1 MNTVV
6 DFLKRYERYEKIL
19 SKNVQYKIKKGSTK
33 KKENESEFGT
43 KSSCTINCREKV
55 IISCHT

>member
-6 DFLKRYERYEKIL
+6 DFLKRYEKVL
-19 SKNVQYKIKKGSTK
+19 SKNVQYKIKKGST